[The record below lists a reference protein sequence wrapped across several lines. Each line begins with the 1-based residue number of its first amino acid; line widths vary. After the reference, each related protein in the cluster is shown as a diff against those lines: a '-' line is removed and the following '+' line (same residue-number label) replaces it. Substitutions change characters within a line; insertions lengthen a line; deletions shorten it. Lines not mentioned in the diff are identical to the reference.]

1 MGMALAQNMQMDLTM
16 ASDGLR
22 SSMELEGM
30 MGTKHK
36 HYDAI
41 VAWANGE
48 EIQHELKGDW
58 VDINEPDWYETVNY
72 RIKPKR
78 VKKEGWVNIY
88 PMDPYVHDTKK
99 VADDFACKNRIAC
112 VFVEWEEEE

>member
-1 MGMALAQNMQMDLTM
+1 M
-16 ASDGLR
+16 R
-22 SSMELEGM
+22 
-30 MGTKHK
+30 HK
-36 HYDAI
+36 HYDVI

-48 EIQHELKGDW
+48 EIEYRINSSDFWTLI
-58 VDINEPDWYETVNY
+58 VDPSWCHSTEY
-72 RIKPKR
+72 RIKPKI
-78 VKKEGWVNIY
+78 VKKEGWVNVY

>member
-1 MGMALAQNMQMDLTM
+1 
-16 ASDGLR
+16 
-22 SSMELEGM
+22 

-36 HYDAI
+36 HYDVI

-48 EIQHELKGDW
+48 EIEYRLGPNGYW
-58 VDINEPDWYETVNY
+58 ISIVDPSWLHSTEY
-72 RIKPKR
+72 RIKPKK
-78 VKKEGWVNIY
+78 VKKEGWVNVY